1 MQQALQRVSQSSSQP
16 LPEGKVACRA
26 AYRLAHYADTM
37 YCSVQKQRN
46 SPEWATAQAV
56 IQQKMQQ
63 VLPPRQCF
71 QARNC
76 HYYSTP
82 YLPTGKVHLQ
92 TRCN

>member
-1 MQQALQRVSQSSSQP
+1 MMQQALQRVSQSSSQP

-26 AYRLAHYADTM
+26 AYRLAHYADSM

-63 VLPPRQCF
+63 VCLEEGTIYDSEWPL
-71 QARNC
+71 ARVTNC
-76 HYYSTP
+76 P
-82 YLPTGKVHLQ
+82 WFDLA
-92 TRCN
+92 